1 MKWINLMPIILL
13 FVMIFGGCEGDD
25 NPTSSGPVNLTI
37 KNELAL
43 WSIHHVYVSPSGS
56 NQWGNDLLDRG
67 SLPPGRSTTLELPK
81 GTYNIKVVDEDG
93 DEYLKREIKLDRNYT
108 WTVKITDL
116 SVDSLFE

>member
-25 NPTSSGPVNLTI
+25 NPISSGTVNLTI

-67 SLPPGRSTTLELPK
+67 SLSPGRSTTLELSK
-81 GTYNIKVVDEDG
+81 GTYDIKVVDEDG

-108 WTVKITDL
+108 WTVEITDL